1 MDSQTVCIQ
10 NLMLVKAV
18 PISKT
23 YQTYRNFQISRKKKK
38 TNKAGLYNLL
48 ALLINETLTPNSF
61 DKVSNS
67 DADTLKFLI
76 KVVKMVNLQLNCTAS
91 SQNGY
96 EYLMQGLAM
105 SQSDF
110 QKTYQKRIRQNNR
123 EAAKRVL
130 KAHYA

>member
-10 NLMLVKAV
+10 NMVRVKAV
-18 PISKT
+18 PMSKT
-23 YQTYRNFQISRKKKK
+23 YQTYRNFQTSRKKKK

-91 SQNGY
+91 SQNRY

-110 QKTYQKRIRQNNR
+110 QKTYQKRMRQNNR

-130 KAHYA
+130 KARYA